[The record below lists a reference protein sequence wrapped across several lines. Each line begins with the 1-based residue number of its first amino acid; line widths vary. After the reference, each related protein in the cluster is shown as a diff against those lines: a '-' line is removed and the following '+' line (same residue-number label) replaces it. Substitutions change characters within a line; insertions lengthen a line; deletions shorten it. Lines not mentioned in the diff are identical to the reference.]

1 MPEAQVVEWI
11 REKYVAIVDDLDGR
25 GGRRWAG
32 AEARSLGW
40 GVWPRLPK
48 LPASLTEQS
57 VRGLKSLMI
66 PTQRL
71 AIDRDVRAVVA
82 DPVKS
87 NTLN

>member
-1 MPEAQVVEWI
+1 MSEDDVV
-11 REKYVAIVDDLDGR
+11 GR
-25 GGRRWAG
+25 VLKLGRLGGV
-32 AEARSLGW
+32 
-40 GVWPRLPK
+40 VWPQLPK

-87 NTLN
+87 NTHN

>member
-1 MPEAQVVEWI
+1 MSGDDVV
-11 REKYVAIVDDLDGR
+11 GR
-25 GGRRWAG
+25 VLKLGRLGGV
-32 AEARSLGW
+32 
-40 GVWPRLPK
+40 VWPRLPK

-66 PTQRL
+66 PKQRL

-87 NTLN
+87 NNHN